1 MTCCNRANHL
11 GLVSRLIWQS
21 ADQTTGA
28 KAIARY

>member
-1 MTCCNRANHL
+1 MNYCNRGNHL

-28 KAIARY
+28 KVIARY